1 VGFEKKPADPLTHSC
16 KHKVEYRL
24 SSSIRRIT
32 PASRDLEGMSD
43 IEHNRASGGFHN
55 SKIEG
60 IHDEI
65 VIPEGGTTLAE
76 QNLFISRFREFIN
89 YVSHLMGG
97 KELRLFDIN
106 RSSGLGQSDHEIGLA
121 TEESRELENVNHFS
135 GRFCLSRFMN
145 IGNYRNLMGLFDLGQ
160 YCQALIQSRTAEGG
174 NRGTVGLVKGGLE
187 YKRNAQSVG
196 NFFVKCGNFKC
207 EFTGFKNIYSPKK
220 CEW

>member
-1 VGFEKKPADPLTHSC
+1 MHFDSFEPLDQIIHSFGLFQKYFEFTEGQGTGPVTFRFGGIGVGFEKKPADPLTHSC

-65 VIPEGGTTLAE
+65 VIPEGVTTLAE

-106 RSSGLGQSDHEIGLA
+106 RSSGLG
-121 TEESRELENVNHFS
+121 
-135 GRFCLSRFMN
+135 
-145 IGNYRNLMGLFDLGQ
+145 
-160 YCQALIQSRTAEGG
+160 
-174 NRGTVGLVKGGLE
+174 
-187 YKRNAQSVG
+187 
-196 NFFVKCGNFKC
+196 
-207 EFTGFKNIYSPKK
+207 
-220 CEW
+220 